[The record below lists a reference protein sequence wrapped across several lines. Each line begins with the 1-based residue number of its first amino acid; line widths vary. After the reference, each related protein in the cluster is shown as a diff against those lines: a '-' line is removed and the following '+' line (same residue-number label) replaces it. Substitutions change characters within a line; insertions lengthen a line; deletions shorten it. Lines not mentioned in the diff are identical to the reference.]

1 MGVVMREVFSS
12 LGARVLLLI
21 AIALA
26 LMLGMSTY
34 DELGERG
41 FGVSLLVALALMV
54 LASGAVWLRSAS
66 LVRRRIAALAGAA
79 KQLGKGN
86 WATRVGSKASG
97 DALGQL
103 AQSFDLMAER
113 MQTKEAQL
121 SRAERALRVLS
132 VANWTLLHEQQGEQ
146 HLLEAMCR
154 ALGEAGGYRMVWAG
168 YAVCDIEK
176 NIRPFARW
184 GSVAEGYFEKA
195 KLTWSEIGSGCA
207 PAGSAIRSGM
217 PVVVQNLNSETG
229 RQPWQDD
236 ALRCGC
242 GACLALPLRLG
253 ERVIGVLNIC
263 AGEPD
268 AFGDEELRVLS
279 EAAADL
285 SFGIARQRAEVEQ
298 ACTKRG
304 LKHFE
309 ERFRAGVE
317 ESLDR

>member
-1 MGVVMREVFSS
+1 
-12 LGARVLLLI
+12 LL
-21 AIALA
+21 
-26 LMLGMSTY
+26 
-34 DELGERG
+34 
-41 FGVSLLVALALMV
+41 
-54 LASGAVWLRSAS
+54 
-66 LVRRRIAALAGAA
+66 
-79 KQLGKGN
+79 LGKGN
-86 WATRVGSKASG
+86 RATRMGSKASG
-97 DALGQL
+97 DGSGQL
-103 AQSFDLMAER
+103 AQSVDRMAGELR
-113 MQTKEAQL
+113 TKDTQL
-121 SRAERALRVLS
+121 TLALRALRVLS
-132 VANWTLLHEQQGEQ
+132 AANRTLLREQQGEQ

-176 NIRPFARW
+176 SIRSVARW
-184 GSVAEGYFEKA
+184 GSVAEGYFENA

-207 PAGSAIRSGM
+207 PSGRAIHSGM
-217 PVVVQNLNSETG
+217 PVVVRNLNSETG
-229 RQPWQDD
+229 PQPWQDD

-317 ESLDR
+317 ESSDR